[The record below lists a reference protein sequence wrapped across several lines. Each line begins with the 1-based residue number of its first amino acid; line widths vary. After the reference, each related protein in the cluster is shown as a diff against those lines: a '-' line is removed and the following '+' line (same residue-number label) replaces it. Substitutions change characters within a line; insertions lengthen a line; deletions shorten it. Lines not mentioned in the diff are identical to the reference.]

1 MITIAVSGALGRMGK
16 RIIALASQNDQL
28 KVARAIDSPAHS
40 LLGSDAG
47 DAAGIGRIDVPVESG
62 LSQKVD
68 VLLDFSSPEGTRRR
82 IEECLVLKTAMV
94 IGTTGL
100 SEEDTGR
107 IKEAS
112 KNIAVVQAPNMSV
125 GVNVIFSIAGKVAKL
140 LGPEYDIEIVE
151 THHRFK
157 KDAPSGTAL
166 RIARVIA
173 DELGIDLA
181 HSAVY
186 GRKGII
192 GERKKG
198 EIAIL
203 ARRSGDIVGLHTITY
218 GTIGEEIE
226 LTHRATSR
234 DTFAVGA
241 LRAAKFVSGKK
252 SGLFS
257 MQDVIGL

>member
-1 MITIAVSGALGRMGK
+1 MITIGVSGALGRMGK
-16 RIIALASQNDQL
+16 RIIALASQDNQF
-28 KVARAIDSPAHS
+28 KVAKAIDYSGHS

-47 DAAGIGRIDVPVESG
+47 DAAGIGTIGVVLESS
-62 LSQKVD
+62 LSEKVD
-68 VLLDFSSPEGTRRR
+68 VLLDFSSPEGTQKR
-82 IEECLVLKTAMV
+82 IDECLALGTAMV

-100 SEEDTGR
+100 SQED
-107 IKEAS
+107 IKQIRQAS
-112 KNIAVVQAPNMSV
+112 ETIAVMQAPNMSV
-125 GVNVIFSIAGKVAKL
+125 GVNVIFSIAGKIAKL
-140 LGPEYDIEIVE
+140 LGPEYDVEIVE

-173 DELGIDLA
+173 DELGVDLSS
-181 HSAVY
+181 SAVY

-198 EIAIL
+198 QIGIL
-203 ARRSGDIVGLHTITY
+203 ARRSGDVVGLHTISY

-226 LTHRATSR
+226 ITHRATSR
-234 DTFAVGA
+234 DTFALGA